1 MENIILLSLFVLVFF
16 VIFRVIEMKFIEK
29 EWKPLKIMVRESF
42 IVFISGCLGG
52 FLFFFM
58 NTSVQDFFNIITEN
72 NVLDVNGTQIFTDKP
87 DF

>member
-1 MENIILLSLFVLVFF
+1 MENIILLALFVLVFF
-16 VIFRVIEMKFIEK
+16 VIIRVIEMKFIEK
-29 EWKPLKIMVRESF
+29 EWKPLKIIVRDSV

-52 FLFFFM
+52 FLFFYM
-58 NTSVQDFFNIITEN
+58 NTSIKDFFNIITEN